1 MKRVTRVTTA
11 GRRGFT
17 LVELLIVIAI
27 IAILAAVAIPQ
38 FAKYKQRA
46 YIAAMKSDAH
56 NIIAAEEAYYSEY
69 DKYATGNDTS
79 FSNGTLTLSKD
90 GNTVAQIKLSQ
101 NVVLLKYDDQSEATQ
116 IEKVTCDDGSPGYKF
131 ALGHKNIKDTSGYRR
146 GIKFNS
152 CTDKAPVEWTKS
164 SSSSGSGT

>member
-38 FAKYKQRA
+38 FAKYKERA

-56 NIIAAEEAYYSEY
+56 NIIAAEEAYYSQY
-69 DKYATGNDTS
+69 DTYATGNTDAA
-79 FSNGTLTLSKD
+79 FSGGVLTLKFSPSSSSST
-90 GNTVAQIKLSQ
+90 TVATIKLSK
-101 NVVLLKYDDQSEATQ
+101 NVTLYTYDCSTGKY
-116 IEKVTCDDGSPGYKF
+116 IESASCSDGSPGYKF
-131 ALGHKNIKDTSGYRR
+131 CLKHANTNKV
-146 GIKFNS
+146 IKFNS
-152 CTDKAPVEWTKS
+152 CTDKAPVES
-164 SSSSGSGT
+164 

>member
-69 DKYATGNDTS
+69 DTYAVGSAASYSSGTITLKNG
-79 FSNGTLTLSKD
+79 SNK
-90 GNTVAQIKLSQ
+90 VAEIKLSK
-101 NVVLLKYDDQSEATQ
+101 NVVLLKYGDQTPATQ
-116 IEKVTCDDGSPGYKF
+116 IQAVTCADGSPGYQF
-131 ALGHKNIKDTSGYRR
+131 ALGHENIKAGGKYKR
-146 GIKFNS
+146 GVKFNS
-152 CTDKAPVEWTKS
+152 CTDKAPVEWTK
-164 SSSSGSGT
+164 